1 MNGNRGGLAPDQ
13 TLDQD
18 AESRMAKL
26 KSNDEE
32 MDQGLD
38 AISNSIDTLTRIAGD
53 MNQEVIKTQFL
64 YCFVLM
70 YSFFLFTFNISLHCF
85 IV

>member
-1 MNGNRGGLAPDQ
+1 MMNGNRGGLAPDQ

-18 AESRMAKL
+18 AETRMAKL

-53 MNQEVIKTQFL
+53 MNAEVINNKFSY
-64 YCFVLM
+64 YCTLLCLAFVLLL
-70 YSFFLFTFNISLHCF
+70 FLIFH
-85 IV
+85 

>member
-1 MNGNRGGLAPDQ
+1 MMNGNRGGLAPDQ

-53 MNQEVIKTQFL
+53 MNAEVINSQFL
-64 YCFVLM
+64 HYLNMLCLALVYFYFCF
-70 YSFFLFTFNISLHCF
+70 YF
-85 IV
+85 